1 MGNEIYFKRLS
12 TFFLKENLST
22 KWGKTRKITTPRRRV
37 SKKLLLSLNI
47 FNSYFCSLFSK
58 WGTFN
63 IHCWYVSYYCIL
75 QVRQDF
81 RLLLFCLHWRF
92 FSPYWV
98 KSFDETFSEFKN
110 MGLWE
115 YCFEQFRYPY
125 YQFPH
130 LFDGCHHVFSQEF
143 YVIREWLLPPWLM
156 AVQAFVTISLLLS
169 FGSQVVMAMQ
179 LCRWPL
185 EFVLRYEW
193 ILSAVNFI
201 SITITS
207 KCNTSILRLVF

>member
-1 MGNEIYFKRLS
+1 
-12 TFFLKENLST
+12 
-22 KWGKTRKITTPRRRV
+22 
-37 SKKLLLSLNI
+37 
-47 FNSYFCSLFSK
+47 
-58 WGTFN
+58 
-63 IHCWYVSYYCIL
+63 
-75 QVRQDF
+75 
-81 RLLLFCLHWRF
+81 
-92 FSPYWV
+92 
-98 KSFDETFSEFKN
+98 

-193 ILSAVNFI
+193 ILSAVNFV

-207 KCNTSILRLVF
+207 KLY